1 MEWHIFPPLTTTAG
15 AGGIVVSIAAFQAV
29 DPGSIPGQRILLFY
43 LFHDFSFLPKS
54 NHDIGGLQY
63 QCESLQGIHFLAGY
77 PQEDMKR
84 WSNSPPPCLFPKV
97 DLWILIYAK
106 SEVLWTMKLN
116 RSIIVC
122 EHVSTIATVTSKKVR
137 QIFGLSFAS
146 HYNNVT
152 KILL

>member
-1 MEWHIFPPLTTTAG
+1 MHLYIILSAPISDNLEINLTARQPIIFREVYFSMIFTFFIHRLNDAFFPPLTTTAG

-84 WSNSPPPCLFPKV
+84 
-97 DLWILIYAK
+97 
-106 SEVLWTMKLN
+106 
-116 RSIIVC
+116 
-122 EHVSTIATVTSKKVR
+122 
-137 QIFGLSFAS
+137 
-146 HYNNVT
+146 
-152 KILL
+152 